1 MEKNSPLYLR
11 IKINTIIIMSQ
22 HAHYHYHENQG
33 NEMMMRAAATGS
45 ALSSSSMPINFDFSR
60 NVTLFRFQSNTGFE
74 YFCVLLFTFT
84 LAYVQEYIAFV
95 RKKEEVVFGA
105 SVNASNSA
113 YESLKDNNNTTN
125 ALPKDQHYSN
135 ARVLKTSAKY
145 VAHAS
150 VSYILMLCVMSLNF
164 GVFVSILLG
173 LGVGSFTIGG
183 GGGKHLYYHLR
194 SRISSD
200 VCHPVSS

>member
-22 HAHYHYHENQG
+22 HAHYHYQENQG

-45 ALSSSSMPINFDFSR
+45 SVSSSSMPINFDFSR

-84 LAYVQEYIAFV
+84 LAYVQEYIAFM

-164 GVFVSILLG
+164 GVLVSILLG

>member
-22 HAHYHYHENQG
+22 HAHYHETQG

-45 ALSSSSMPINFDFSR
+45 SLSSSSMPINFDFSR

-135 ARVLKTSAKY
+135 ARVLKHTAKY

-183 GGGKHLYYHLR
+183 GGGKHWYYHLR

>member
-1 MEKNSPLYLR
+1 
-11 IKINTIIIMSQ
+11 MSQ
-22 HAHYHYHENQG
+22 HAHYHYQGEHEIENQG
-33 NEMMMRAAATGS
+33 NEMIRAAATGS
-45 ALSSSSMPINFDFSR
+45 SVSSSSMPINFDFSR

-95 RKKEEVVFGA
+95 RRKEEIVYGA
-105 SVNASNSA
+105 SMNASSSA
-113 YESLKDNNNTTN
+113 YESLKDNNTTN
-125 ALPKDQHYSN
+125 VAPNKDHQHSN
-135 ARVLKTSAKY
+135 VRVLKQTAKY

-200 VCHPVSS
+200 ACHPAS

>member
-1 MEKNSPLYLR
+1 
-11 IKINTIIIMSQ
+11 MSQ
-22 HAHYHYHENQG
+22 QQPHYHYQEHVDENQG
-33 NEMMMRAAATGS
+33 DVMIRAAATGS
-45 ALSSSSMPINFDFSR
+45 SASSSSMPINFDFGS

-74 YFCVLLFTFT
+74 YFCILLLTFT

-95 RKKEEVVFGA
+95 RRKEEIVYGA
-105 SVNASNSA
+105 SMNASSSA
-113 YESLKDNNNTTN
+113 YESLKDNNTTN
-125 ALPKDQHYSN
+125 VAPNKDHQHSN
-135 ARVLKTSAKY
+135 VRVLKQTAKY

-200 VCHPVSS
+200 ACHPAS

>member
-1 MEKNSPLYLR
+1 MRFL
-11 IKINTIIIMSQ
+11 KIN
-22 HAHYHYHENQG
+22 
-33 NEMMMRAAATGS
+33 
-45 ALSSSSMPINFDFSR
+45 
-60 NVTLFRFQSNTGFE
+60 
-74 YFCVLLFTFT
+74 
-84 LAYVQEYIAFV
+84 
-95 RKKEEVVFGA
+95 
-105 SVNASNSA
+105 
-113 YESLKDNNNTTN
+113 
-125 ALPKDQHYSN
+125 HYSN
-135 ARVLKTSAKY
+135 AQGVEAHGEVRS
-145 VAHAS
+145 AHAS

>member
-1 MEKNSPLYLR
+1 
-11 IKINTIIIMSQ
+11 
-22 HAHYHYHENQG
+22 
-33 NEMMMRAAATGS
+33 MMMRAAATGS
-45 ALSSSSMPINFDFSR
+45 SVSSSSMPINFDFSR

-135 ARVLKTSAKY
+135 AG
-145 VAHAS
+145 
-150 VSYILMLCVMSLNF
+150 C
-164 GVFVSILLG
+164 
-173 LGVGSFTIGG
+173 
-183 GGGKHLYYHLR
+183 
-194 SRISSD
+194 
-200 VCHPVSS
+200 

>member
-1 MEKNSPLYLR
+1 
-11 IKINTIIIMSQ
+11 MSQ
-22 HAHYHYHENQG
+22 HTHYHHQEHVDENQG
-33 NEMMMRAAATGS
+33 DVMIRAAATGS
-45 ALSSSSMPINFDFSR
+45 SASSSSMPINFDFGS

-74 YFCVLLFTFT
+74 YFCILLLTFT

-95 RKKEEVVFGA
+95 RRKEEIVYGA
-105 SVNASNSA
+105 SMNASSSA
-113 YESLKDNNNTTN
+113 YESLKDNNTTN
-125 ALPKDQHYSN
+125 VAPNKDHQHSN
-135 ARVLKTSAKY
+135 VRVLKQTAKY

-200 VCHPVSS
+200 ACHPAS

>member
-1 MEKNSPLYLR
+1 
-11 IKINTIIIMSQ
+11 MSQ
-22 HAHYHYHENQG
+22 HAHYHYQGEHEIENQG
-33 NEMMMRAAATGS
+33 NEMIRAAATGS
-45 ALSSSSMPINFDFSR
+45 SVSSSSMPINFDFSR

-84 LAYVQEYIAFV
+84 LAYVQEYIAFM
-95 RKKEEVVFGA
+95 RRKEEIVFGA

-113 YESLKDNNNTTN
+113 YESLKDNNNTTTN

-135 ARVLKTSAKY
+135 VRVLKTSAKY

>member
-1 MEKNSPLYLR
+1 
-11 IKINTIIIMSQ
+11 MSQ
-22 HAHYHYHENQG
+22 HAHYHHETQG

-45 ALSSSSMPINFDFSR
+45 SVSSSSMPINFDFSR

-95 RKKEEVVFGA
+95 RKKEEIVFGA
-105 SVNASNSA
+105 SINASSSA
-113 YESLKDNNNTTN
+113 YESLKDNNNTNN

>member
-22 HAHYHYHENQG
+22 HAHYHYQENQG
-33 NEMMMRAAATGS
+33 NEMLMRAAATGS
-45 ALSSSSMPINFDFSR
+45 SVSSSSMPINFDFSR

-173 LGVGSFTIGG
+173 SGVGSFTIGG

>member
-1 MEKNSPLYLR
+1 
-11 IKINTIIIMSQ
+11 MSQ
-22 HAHYHYHENQG
+22 HAHYHYQGEHEIENQG
-33 NEMMMRAAATGS
+33 NEMIRAAATGS
-45 ALSSSSMPINFDFSR
+45 SVSSSSMPINFDFSR

-84 LAYVQEYIAFV
+84 LAYVQEYMAFM
-95 RKKEEVVFGA
+95 RRKEEIVFGA

-113 YESLKDNNNTTN
+113 YESLKDNNNTTTN

-135 ARVLKTSAKY
+135 VRVLKTSAKY

-200 VCHPVSS
+200 ACHPAS